1 MRKLAI
7 SNASEMSIAIRQEIG
22 RSEESRYDHRLHGVL
37 LVSQGND
44 CYQVAA
50 WLGQHPTTIERWV
63 NKFEKHGFVG
73 IQEGVRSGRPKSL
86 NEAQIEKLGIDLRT
100 NPRDMGYEQNLWDGK
115 LLKHHLSRSYGV
127 ELGVRQ
133 CQRLFGGLG
142 FRLRKP
148 RPVIAHA
155 DQDKQEAFKKTA
167 RKGRQR

>member
-7 SNASEMSIAIRQEIG
+7 SNAKEMSIAIRQEIG

-50 WLGQHPTTIERWV
+50 WLGQHPTTVERWV
-63 NKFEKHGFVG
+63 NKFEKYGFAG
-73 IQEGVRSGRPKSL
+73 IQEGIRPGRPKSL
-86 NEAQIEKLGIDLRT
+86 TEDQMEKLSIDLRT
-100 NPRDMGYEQNLWDGK
+100 NPRDMGYQQNLWDGK
-115 LLKHHLSRSYGV
+115 LLKHHLRRFYRV

-133 CQRLFGGLG
+133 CQRLFGNLG

-155 DQDKQEAFKKTA
+155 DQEKQGAFKKTA
-167 RKGRQR
+167 RNGKR